1 MRILHDATREER
13 SIALEQPMDR
23 PDRLL
28 VVDADEGLAR
38 TLRAILRHDG
48 HDVTATT
55 TIAAAKDVLRAA
67 PFDLVLIDLSM
78 REGDVVDALETV
90 QSLAPN
96 ATVVALTRYATYDA
110 AMRALGA
117 GAYDYVVKPVDI
129 EELRVT
135 VERALERRRLE
146 RELAARVGELEEAQ
160 TQLRGFNSAL
170 RAQVEDATAELR
182 RKVLEL
188 DEANAHLRQTQE
200 DHERFVAMVAHEMRG
215 PLNPIINYAQIAKRP
230 NITPLQIDS
239 YTDIIIEHAFRLN
252 RLVDDLQTATR
263 LSTGQFSLARSR
275 CDLAEALSEVIAH
288 FTATI
293 HDRRFSLTRP
303 EGPVYAVVD
312 KDRILQAVRNLLDNA
327 VKYSADGGA
336 VDVSVWSDE
345 HIVYIRVQDYGAG
358 IPEPEMAR
366 IFEAFTRLE
375 KRPDVNGSGLGLF
388 ITRGIVSAH
397 GGSLEVRNGSGT
409 ERARGA
415 IFTIGLPIEMPAQ
428 ATLDH
433 AAAVTE

>member
-1 MRILHDATREER
+1 MRIVHDATREER
-13 SIALEQPMDR
+13 GVALEQPMDR

-48 HDVTATT
+48 HEVTATT
-55 TIAAAKDVLRAA
+55 TIGEAKDLLRAD

-78 REGDVVDALETV
+78 REAGVVDALETV
-90 QSLAPN
+90 RALAPG
-96 ATVVALTRYATYDA
+96 ATVVALTRYASYDT
-110 AMRALGA
+110 AMRALRA

-129 EELRVT
+129 EELRIT
-135 VERALERRRLE
+135 VERALERRLLE
-146 RELAARVGELEEAQ
+146 RELAARVGDLEVAQ
-160 TQLRGFNSAL
+160 TQLRGFNTAL
-170 RAQVEDATAELR
+170 RAQVDEATAELR

-188 DEANAHLRQTQE
+188 DNANAQLRQTQE
-200 DHERFVAMVAHEMRG
+200 EHERFVAMVAHEMRG
-215 PLNPIINYAQIAKRP
+215 PLNPIINYAQITKRP
-230 NITPLQIDS
+230 NITPQQIDA

-263 LSTGQFSLARSR
+263 LSTGQFSLERAR

-303 EGPVYAVVD
+303 EGPVYAIVD
-312 KDRILQAVRNLLDNA
+312 KDRILQAARNLLDNA

-336 VDVSVWSDE
+336 VDVSVWNDE
-345 HIVYIRVQDYGAG
+345 RTAYIRVQDYGAG

-375 KRPDVNGSGLGLF
+375 KRPEVNGSGLGLF

-415 IFTIGLPIEMPAQ
+415 IFTIGLPIEIPAP
-428 ATLDH
+428 ANADH
-433 AAAVTE
+433 DAAATG